1 MFGFETK
8 PKHAERSLDDF
19 GRRSI
24 EQDIAAT
31 DRAIDRLV
39 YQLYDLS
46 AEEISLLEAT
56 TPKI

>member
-1 MFGFETK
+1 MFGAETK

-19 GRRSI
+19 GRHSI

-31 DRAIDRLV
+31 DRVIDLLV

-46 AEEISLLEAT
+46 AEEISR
-56 TPKI
+56 